1 MDAELPKD
9 RAWFCDGH
17 HKNAESAKDIADPGC
32 LPNRDASEY
41 SIRIGFRPILNR

>member
-1 MDAELPKD
+1 MDAELLKE

-32 LPNRDASEY
+32 SRTAMHPNIQFASA
-41 SIRIGFRPILNR
+41 SGRF